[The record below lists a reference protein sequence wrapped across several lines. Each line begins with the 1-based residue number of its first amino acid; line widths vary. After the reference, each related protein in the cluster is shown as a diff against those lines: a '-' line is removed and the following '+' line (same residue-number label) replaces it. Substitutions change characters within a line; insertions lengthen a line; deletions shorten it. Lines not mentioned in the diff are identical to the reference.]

1 MSNVTTTNYITTF
14 LQIII
19 VANFLL
25 VLIWVTNNISFLFT
39 NNHAPHQ

>member
-14 LQIII
+14 LQTVI

-25 VLIWVTNNISFLFT
+25 VLILATNNISFLFT
-39 NNHAPHQ
+39 NNHASHQ